1 MKRTTSTKAH
11 LLRALDEHLKTIQE
25 TFQMLE
31 QPASAS
37 LNKVDWA
44 EVTKLGDEI
53 SKQATI
59 AGMLSTAEAPN
70 AKELQENMDAYCNVL
85 QGFLLLCHGSTVGA
99 GQTLCSNI
107 HSSAKEV
114 TDRSSTLLREGASS
128 YGTHVSSRKSLIPQ
142 LTGSVWEACTALKK
156 TPTANCT
163 AIGRAITQVA
173 VSVKDVLREMKELK
187 PAEAGPPDETSN
199 ATTNV
204 SNGSHND
211 DNLGD
216 IGNDLSPEEMKL
228 AQLSTNAISDT
239 LTFIKEVIRFVASL
253 LKQSKYADKS
263 NDTVGYLERILKLCQ
278 EIGAQVDELGACI
291 YPPQEV
297 SLMRVT
303 MGKILEGADGVRGV
317 VQNMEGE
324 SESLSRAFEGLEAS
338 MKQLELGLNC
348 LDDELVP
355 EIQGLSMTM

>member
-99 GQTLCSNI
+99 GTL
-107 HSSAKEV
+107 
-114 TDRSSTLLREGASS
+114 
-128 YGTHVSSRKSLIPQ
+128 VSSRKSLIPQ

-216 IGNDLSPEEMKL
+216 IGNDLFPEEMKL

-263 NDTVGYLERILKLCQ
+263 DDTVGYLERILKLCQ

-297 SLMRVT
+297 SQMRVT

-317 VQNMEGE
+317 VRNMEGE
-324 SESLSRAFEGLEAS
+324 SESLSRAFECLEAS

-355 EIQGLSMTM
+355 EMQGLSMTM